1 MLSGHLL
8 GNDPKWAVITLH
20 TPYRGKNRRDI
31 PMQFVLGNTRAR
43 RLDDCWGVATRAGD
57 GAKAE
62 WNSPKWFYA
71 TMRGAAHKM
80 IEIELD
86 GADPEHAAELRELE
100 ERIVSVYREIDRRLD
115 EWSEKI
121 DGKVK

>member
-1 MLSGHLL
+1 M
-8 GNDPKWAVITLH
+8 
-20 TPYRGKNRRDI
+20 Y
-31 PMQFVLGNTRAR
+31 FVLGNTKAH
-43 RLDDCWGVATRAGD
+43 RLDDCWGVSTRAGE
-57 GAKAE
+57 GAKSE
-62 WNSPKWFYA
+62 WNRSKWFYA

-86 GADPEHAAELRELE
+86 GADPDRAAELRELE
-100 ERIVSVYREIDRRLD
+100 DRIVSVYQEIDKRLA